1 VGICQRAGGG
11 GRAATGRR
19 AHAASWRQPAAQLLG
34 HLGHLGHGFKLQA
47 GAGGHCLWVI
57 WVICFLLTQMTQKAQ
72 IWRPGNFP
80 ALGHLGHFVTLQKS
94 ARVELSTWRYTVYI
108 YSTYI

>member
-1 VGICQRAGGG
+1 MLHAGAGGG
-11 GRAATGRR
+11 
-19 AHAASWRQPAAQLLG
+19 PAGGLWVIWVIWVMV
-34 HLGHLGHGFKLQA
+34 FKLQA

-57 WVICFLLTQMTQKAQ
+57 WVIVFLLTQMTQKAQ
-72 IWRPGNFP
+72 IWRPGNSP

-108 YSTYI
+108 YSI